1 MIQWY
6 HRGAPWSGYN
16 DIRRQILQH
25 GSIQPPDLVKD
36 NYDNL
41 HLSDPDKREGWME
54 RQSLKRK
61 AYYHSKR
68 ESVS

>member
-6 HRGAPWSGYN
+6 HRGSAWSGYN

-25 GSIQPPDLVKD
+25 GSIEPLDLVKD

-41 HLSDPDKREGWME
+41 DFSTDPHKREVWLNK
-54 RQSLKRK
+54 QSLKR
-61 AYYHSKR
+61 YHNRK
-68 ESVS
+68 ESV

>member
-6 HRGAPWSGYN
+6 HRGSPWSGYN

-25 GSIQPPDLVKD
+25 GSIQPLDLVKD

-41 HLSDPDKREGWME
+41 NVSTDPDKREGWMD
-54 RQSLKRK
+54 RQANKRRHHNRK
-61 AYYHSKR
+61 
-68 ESVS
+68 ESV